1 MSTTFF
7 ASFTTVEHDL
17 EPLLENHE
25 IESVHSFVGFKLYL
39 YKGGSLPESST
50 NCHWSIGID
59 QYGAIHGPVGPTD
72 LLKLMSDASIYLQLN
87 QDYGIACS
95 ATGLASLIRAFEAN
109 SFELSRVFDDLEQ
122 SSCITSSG
130 ICIFRGWL
138 NSLDIGS
145 TDPYDA
151 DRAIEVNS
159 VLETI
164 AQDLDP
170 ESSEEFLICY
180 NSVKEGFLPVR
191 LGNNSLDQGPFIG
204 PRNQLFIGLDCLSDW
219 NKGNIKIDE
228 SGFEENL

>member
-25 IESVHSFVGFKLYL
+25 IEALHSFVGFKLYL
-39 YKGGSLPESST
+39 YKAGSLPESST

-59 QYGAIHGPVGPTD
+59 QYGAIHGSVGSTD

-95 ATGLASLIRAFEAN
+95 ATGLASLIHEFEAN
-109 SFELSRVFDDLEQ
+109 SLDLSSMFDDFEQ

-138 NSLDIGS
+138 NSLDIGNS
-145 TDPYDA
+145 NPCNS
-151 DRAIEVNS
+151 DRAIEVNGY
-159 VLETI
+159 LESF
-164 AQDLDP
+164 AQNLDP
-170 ESSEEFLICY
+170 QSSEDFLVCY
-180 NSVKEGFLPVR
+180 NSVNENFLPVR
-191 LGNNSLDQGPFIG
+191 L
-204 PRNQLFIGLDCLSDW
+204 
-219 NKGNIKIDE
+219 
-228 SGFEENL
+228 